1 MTTGRALDRT
11 IIKTI
16 AEYMHSQHLSKHPL
30 DDEISERAFDQLL
43 KSLDS
48 MKVYFLQ
55 SDIDGFKANRDRL
68 DEFARA
74 GDMNFAIEVFK
85 VFLKRVDERIAKAH
99 ELIDQEQ
106 DFTINEDLII
116 DRDTIELSSMM
127 MPKLAIGCAS
137 RSSTVC

>member
-1 MTTGRALDRT
+1 MLRKPVIATCLGLLSFIACSASPVAAQQSDRENPRVQDMTAGRALDRT

-48 MKVYFLQ
+48 MKIYFLQ

-68 DEFARA
+68 DEFAR
-74 GDMNFAIEVFK
+74 
-85 VFLKRVDERIAKAH
+85 
-99 ELIDQEQ
+99 
-106 DFTINEDLII
+106 
-116 DRDTIELSSMM
+116 
-127 MPKLAIGCAS
+127 
-137 RSSTVC
+137 